1 MSTKREGKRK
11 AVEIEGEG
19 STVSTSSK
27 RRSVRISSQTSDT
40 SELVSATSELRIS
53 SVNYGLEDL
62 PSSAS
67 QFTKRAV
74 KAFKVNFRAA
84 RTEKNVIPNVNSTY
98 CIRAL
103 FIFLISKPILI
114 IFKYYQV
121 TEVAFP
127 MEYVL
132 PDINRDEL
140 SKKIFSVKQ
149 LRNRSDNPITDGRVL
164 SFIKKLRGIVYAPDV
179 NPDSKIGTSEADTD
193 SLVDDLI
200 RIVDFN
206 NWPLTIKN
214 HPVFHIYIRGAP
226 YVSSIPE
233 FAIIKEPQ
241 EEGLNDFALIAIGG
255 KHIKNVVMGTEFG
268 EVQIAAEIIACGSQ
282 NMYLLNEFVGGEG
295 GERVEKVEEAEAVEE
310 IEEVE
315 EVVEEN
321 YTNQT
326 IYAIRVIATYVTFY
340 KVEIPATYWEE
351 LDEGLPDKENITIRR
366 WPKKMV

>member
-84 RTEKNVIPNVNSTY
+84 RTEKNVIPNVN
-98 CIRAL
+98 I
-103 FIFLISKPILI
+103 
-114 IFKYYQV
+114 